1 MPPEEPHTP
10 PAKTAPPRR
19 KPASKNPLSQE
30 IRLVRLLIQEAKS
43 RVDQADSLDDLLK
56 TLRAVSEASDHLA
69 RILKASRELG
79 ESASPGSETRD
90 AIREI
95 AAELKEK
102 GIQSILTNGLG

>member
-1 MPPEEPHTP
+1 MPTENTSATTDKTP
-10 PAKTAPPRR
+10 SPRR
-19 KPASKNPLSQE
+19 KPTVKNPLAQE

-56 TLRAVSEASDHLA
+56 TLKAVSEASDHLA

-79 ESASPGSETRD
+79 ENAAPGSDTRD

>member
-1 MPPEEPHTP
+1 MPSEENCTP
-10 PAKTAPPRR
+10 PAKTSSTRR
-19 KPASKNPLSQE
+19 KPAAKNPLSQE

-56 TLRAVSEASDHLA
+56 TLKAVSEASDHLA

-79 ESASPGSETRD
+79 EGDSPGSGTRE